1 MMFGQKSRT
10 FLAAVLAAIVARP
23 PVSALVT
30 LNDSHDHIY
39 IDSSFGISR
48 DSNVFANSDNA
59 GDFVYSAGFVAEYT
73 RRAGWIGMNAS
84 VAVSASRYGKIK
96 NQNFSNPNYSLEL
109 TKQTGRTTGSFTLSG
124 ARESRADAA
133 VNLRSSSW
141 NYNAGLNFAYPIINR
156 LKLSGGLGYSARK
169 YIDKTALANLSTY
182 TANADLFYILT
193 GERDLIGGYR
203 YRYSETSLS
212 TATTDHALTA
222 GLNGRIVRGLNGTV
236 RVGYQFRVPHGA
248 GSGGSTYS
256 AFTASGST
264 SYSLTRKLKVSSQI
278 SKDFST
284 TATDASVDTTGA
296 SIDVSYAYN
305 SRWSGGLSG
314 GWGDSRF
321 LGESGRIILATRPT
335 LLLGVNRHDSYA
347 NWSAHLSYARSEH
360 FGVSAGYTWFENWS
374 TISYADFIRTG
385 WNLNLSSRW

>member
-1 MMFGQKSRT
+1 MTFGRN
-10 FLAAVLAAIVARP
+10 LRALLVVVLATIVARP
-23 PVSALVT
+23 PACGLVT

-39 IDSSFGISR
+39 IGTSFGISR
-48 DSNVFANSDNA
+48 DSNVFANSESQ
-59 GDFVYSAGFVAEYT
+59 GDYVYSAGLVAEYT
-73 RRAGWIGMNAS
+73 RRAGWIGLNAS
-84 VAVSASRYGKIK
+84 VAASASRYGKVK
-96 NQNFSNPNYSLEL
+96 NQNFNNPSYSLEL

-141 NYNAGLNFAYPIINR
+141 NYAAGLNFAYPVINR
-156 LKLSGGLGYSARK
+156 LKLSGGFGYSARK
-169 YIDKTALANLSTY
+169 YIDETALANLSTY
-182 TANADLFYILT
+182 TANADLFYILS

-203 YRYSETSLS
+203 YRYSETSRS
-212 TATTDHALTA
+212 TVTTDHALTA

-236 RVGYQFRVPHGA
+236 RVGYQIRVPRGA
-248 GSGGSTYS
+248 GPTFH
-256 AFTASGST
+256 AVTASGST
-264 SYSLTRKLKVSSQI
+264 SYSLTRKISVSGQI

-296 SIDVSYAYN
+296 SVAASYSYS
-305 SRWSGGLSG
+305 SRWSLGLGG

-321 LGESGRIILATRPT
+321 LGQTGRIILATSPT

-347 NWSAHLSYARSEH
+347 NWSANVGYARSKH
-360 FGVSAGYTWFENWS
+360 FNVSAGYTWFENWS
-374 TISYADFIRTG
+374 TIAYADFIRTN